1 MADKLDGAAIV
12 ANSLP
17 ATAIVAGSI
26 TTTQL
31 APSVANVVTVGSNP
45 KIASLDYPGDDTAA
59 NTGGGQTVVI
69 NGSGFKSN
77 VSVYINGNAVPSV
90 TYTNANSISITTPA
104 LAAATY
110 PLYVINTDD
119 GGTAILIP
127 GIQYSGTPSWVT
139 TSPLSEQQALSS
151 WSISLSATSDS
162 SVTYAL
168 QAGSSLPTGISL
180 AANGL
185 ISGTMSSPPEN
196 DTTYNF
202 TVVATDAE
210 LQDASKAFS
219 VSVTVIV
226 DTQFQY
232 TTLLLQ
238 ADGTNN
244 GNNHAFLDSSNNNF
258 TITRN
263 GNVTQGSFTPF
274 SPTGWSYYFSSSA
287 VTLGTTLFNGLNS
300 SASFTMEAWVYPLS
314 YNSPSQVYYSAS
326 IFSKGQVYLN
336 FGLNGSGQVHL
347 YHYDGSAR
355 NNNSNTT
362 APLNQWTHIAA
373 VVTGGTITFYV
384 NGIASGTATWYGHI
398 GDNQIS
404 RLGSTQDSNASGSS
418 DWLGYISNARFSTGP
433 IYTAAFT
440 PANSPLSVSANT
452 RFLTGQSNRFVDS
465 NTTPTTLTVAAG
477 TPSVQTFSPFPTT
490 TAYSPATHGG
500 AAFFDGSGDYL
511 TVANNPAFAFGTG
524 EFTIEGWVYI
534 LAGGDKGIFQQGT
547 SHFPTS
553 TSNSL
558 ALGLVN
564 SGSVWQIYAKN
575 TNTNST
581 ATYTLNTWTHFALIR
596 SGTTTTLY
604 INGASAITL
613 TSDTTNYTGEYFG
626 LGAIYGTSTTAINA
640 YITNVRVVK
649 GTAVYTSGFTPPTSP
664 PSNIANTS
672 LLCNFTNAQIY
683 DADASS
689 VLETRGAA
697 KVSTAINK
705 FGSGSI
711 NLYSNGGSDYLTLRS
726 PNGSDLGAGD
736 FTVEFWMYPQS
747 LTTSYSADSYAT
759 IMDADSASGY
769 ASTAWWV
776 IHQLGQTIYFGT
788 NDGSGAIAQTGSVI
802 NAANTWHHV
811 AVSRAGGII
820 RTFVNGT
827 QANTITYSSQI
838 GSQTRVLNIGY
849 QSFSGRYW
857 KGYLDDV
864 RISRGLARYR
874 YNFTPPTRA
883 FPTKG
888 GSQTLTADEYFDY
901 TTLLLPGNGTNNQ
914 NNHTFL
920 DSSNNNF
927 TITRNG
933 NATQGTFS
941 PFSQTGWSNYFDA
954 TGKYLSV
961 AYSSPAFNLTG
972 DFTVECWIYPTN
984 LPSST
989 GTAAQSYARIWSFGT
1004 YNASNSL
1011 GLEIGSND
1019 SGFLRRLVSWYN
1031 GTQYSLSGNNA
1042 LAPNQWYH
1050 IAVVRSGTTITCY
1063 VNGVA
1068 TGTITG
1074 ASAAVNRSQPF
1085 YIASLQ
1091 GYESDSS
1098 AAFAGHISNLRVLN
1112 GTAAYTSNF
1121 TPSTTALTAVA
1132 NTTLLTCQSNRFIDV
1147 SNAAATITAANT
1159 PSVQAFSPFNPTAS
1173 YAAANVGGSGYFD
1186 GSGDYLTVPAGSAFA
1201 PGTGDFTIEAW
1212 VYPTTS
1218 SIDQYIW
1225 TQTVSGTNYFLFA
1238 ISSTA
1243 TLIMTASGG
1252 GTPGISGPANSIRPY
1267 AWNHVAAVR
1276 SSGTVTVY
1284 VNGVAGTPGTN
1295 ALDLTNTSYVPTIG
1309 TYTHSTSSSPLNGY
1323 LASLRYVKGTA
1334 VYATAFTPPTAPL
1347 TNIANTSFLCN
1358 FTNAGITDATAKTV
1372 FETIGDAKISTAQS
1386 KFGGSSIAFDGT
1398 GDRLYR
1404 DVRNERYFNLGNGGS
1419 DFTFECWVYFN
1430 SLSGCVGARGGGFAG
1445 WNSSTGHQINL
1456 GSFSGGSFYIQWWNG
1471 STIVSNQ
1478 LTIPF
1483 ATGRW
1488 YHYAITLSSGTLRWF
1503 VDGIQRFTSSATIVT
1518 PSQAYYFTLGDL
1530 PSVDGA
1536 MNGYM
1541 DDVRITEGIARYTQN
1556 FALPTTAFL
1565 TK

>member
-162 SVTYAL
+162 SVTYTL

-185 ISGTMSSPPEN
+185 ISGTMSSLPEN

-219 VSVTVIV
+219 VSVTVVV
-226 DTQFQY
+226 DPQFQY

-274 SPTGWSYYFSSSA
+274 SPTGWSNHFDGSGDY
-287 VTLGTTLFNGLNS
+287 LQ
-300 SASFTMEAWVYPLS
+300 LS
-314 YNSPSQVYYSAS
+314 YNS
-326 IFSKGQVYLN
+326 N
-336 FGLNGSGQVHL
+336 FTFGSGNFTIEMWVYSQRAAGTAYPLTGIWDDSSTTPQSWIL
-347 YHYDGSAR
+347 YVLSTGNLRFLIDVAGSDTPVIT
-355 NNNSNTT
+355 SPY
-362 APLNQWTHIAA
+362 PLPINQWVHVAIVRNGNVWTM
-373 VVTGGTITFYV
+373 YV
-384 NGIASGTATWYGHI
+384 NGFAVTSTTQSYTISAGNAWLGIGSYQTNSGIQY
-398 GDNQIS
+398 S
-404 RLGSTQDSNASGSS
+404 
-418 DWLGYISNARFSTGP
+418 GYISNYRIVKGTAV
-433 IYTAAFT
+433 YTSDFT
-440 PANSPLSVSANT
+440 PSTSPLTAISGTSV
-452 RFLTGQSNRFVDS
+452 LTCQSNRFRDTS
-465 NTTPTTLTVAAG
+465 ANAYGITAAG
-477 TPSVQTFSPFPTT
+477 NVSVQTFSPFATT

-500 AAFFDGSGDYL
+500 SAYFDGSGDYL
-511 TVANNPAFAFGTG
+511 SLADNAAFDLGLSSSP
-524 EFTIEGWVYI
+524 FTIEFFFYPTTSSTDYQMLFARGGGFAGWNSTNGWQIAFFLYNN
-534 LAGGDKGIFQQGT
+534 LLYFQYWNG
-547 SHFPTS
+547 
-553 TSNSL
+553 SNVITINPSL
-558 ALGLVN
+558 AIA
-564 SGSVWQIYAKN
+564 QITNQWNHIVASYDGANISLYAN
-575 TNTNST
+575 GTR
-581 ATYTLNTWTHFALIR
+581 L
-596 SGTTTTLY
+596 TTTTATFVKPS
-604 INGASAITL
+604 ASTITHIGKSVVSAE
-613 TSDTTNYTGEYFG
+613 TYYSTG
-626 LGAIYGTSTTAINA
+626 
-640 YITNVRVVK
+640 YITNYRIVK
-649 GTAVYTSGFTPPTSP
+649 GTAIYNPTSSSLTVPTSP
-664 PSNIANTS
+664 PSNVANTS

-683 DADASS
+683 DAAAGI
-689 VLETRGAA
+689 VLETVGDA
-697 KVSTAINK
+697 KVNTAIKK
-705 FGSGSI
+705 FGAGSMVFDGNGDVLTAPPSVNYI
-711 NLYSNGGSDYLTLRS
+711 NGTSDWTYEFWVYYNALPTGGTYGASIYAQD
-726 PNGSDLGAGD
+726 DGAGVVSPFNIVQQGNTWKLWASSD
-736 FTVEFWMYPQS
+736 GSTWGIFNEVT
-747 LTTSYSADSYAT
+747 LATTSLAT
-759 IMDADSASGY
+759 S
-769 ASTAWWV
+769 
-776 IHQLGQTIYFGT
+776 
-788 NDGSGAIAQTGSVI
+788 
-802 NAANTWHHV
+802 TWHHIAFV
-811 AVSRAGGII
+811 RASGTL
-820 RTFVNGT
+820 RMFVNGT
-827 QANTITYSSQI
+827 QVASTALTASIHTNTSRKLWLFGTWQNNPSNAGGI
-838 GSQTRVLNIGY
+838 NGY
-849 QSFSGRYW
+849 I
-857 KGYLDDV
+857 DDV
-864 RISRGLARYR
+864 RLTKGLARYR

-883 FPTKG
+883 FANKG
-888 GSQTLTADEYFDY
+888 GTQTLTADEYFDY

-920 DSSNNNF
+920 DSSTNAF

-941 PFSQTGWSNYFDA
+941 PFSQTGWGNYFD
-954 TGKYLSV
+954 GSGDYLETPSN
-961 AYSSPAFNLTG
+961 AAFTLGSSG
-972 DFTVECWIYPTN
+972 DFTVECWVYATATPGNYAAFMTTWSDANTN
-984 LPSST
+984 YTNRWFIGVHDSKIKWFNDAGAS
-989 GTAAQSYARIWSFGT
+989 AIA
-1004 YNASNSL
+1004 NASNIQL
-1011 GLEIGSND
+1011 NTWLH
-1019 SGFLRRLVSWYN
+1019 V
-1031 GTQYSLSGNNA
+1031 
-1042 LAPNQWYH
+1042 
-1050 IAVVRSGTTITCY
+1050 AVARSGSTITL
-1063 VNGVA
+1063 
-1068 TGTITG
+1068 
-1074 ASAAVNRSQPF
+1074 
-1085 YIASLQ
+1085 YI
-1091 GYESDSS
+1091 
-1098 AAFAGHISNLRVLN
+1098 N
-1112 GTAAYTSNF
+1112 GTAIGTQTTSQSYTTQGTVKLGYSGTGGNYFSGYISNARVVKGTAVYTANF
-1121 TPSTTALTAVA
+1121 TPPTAPLTAIT
-1132 NTTLLTCQSNRFIDV
+1132 NTQLLTCQSNRFVDNS
-1147 SNAAATITAANT
+1147 SNAFAITRNGDV
-1159 PSVQAFSPFNPTAS
+1159 SVQAFSPFAPTAS

-1358 FTNAGITDATAKTV
+1358 FTNAGITDATAKNII
-1372 FETIGDAKISTAQS
+1372 ETKGDAKISTAQS
-1386 KFGGSSIAFDGT
+1386 KFGGSSIVFDGT
-1398 GDRLYR
+1398 GDSLLVSNTSLTAFGTGDFTVEAWVY
-1404 DVRNERYFNLGNGGS
+1404 VVSGTSFGVVVGGS
-1419 DFTFECWVYFN
+1419 PGTPTWYLEYSSNRGLYFYDN
-1430 SLSGCVGARGGGFAG
+1430 ASALNGNAALVTGAWKHLAVARY
-1445 WNSSTGHQINL
+1445 NN
-1456 GSFSGGSFYIQWWNG
+1456 
-1471 STIVSNQ
+1471 
-1478 LTIPF
+1478 
-1483 ATGRW
+1483 
-1488 YHYAITLSSGTLRWF
+1488 TLRTF
-1503 VDGIQRFTSSATIVT
+1503 VDGVLTSSHTSNSTMPQIALGVG
-1518 PSQAYYFTLGDL
+1518 AYNDNSYNL
-1530 PSVDGA
+1530 
-1536 MNGYM
+1536 NGYIQGL
-1541 DDVRITEGIARYTQN
+1541 RITKGIARYTID
-1556 FALPTTAFL
+1556 FTPPTTAFL